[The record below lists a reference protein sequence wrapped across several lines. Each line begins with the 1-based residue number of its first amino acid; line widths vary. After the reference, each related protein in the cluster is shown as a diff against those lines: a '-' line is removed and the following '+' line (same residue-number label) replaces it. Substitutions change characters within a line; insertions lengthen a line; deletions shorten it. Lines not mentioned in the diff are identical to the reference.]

1 MIVLTN
7 NKSED
12 TMIKL
17 AIKIVATGIILS
29 SLTFLCFK
37 LVKNLQS
44 TAIENN
50 IILASFNQSGQP
62 LRGKRFSNKLI
73 NAEYTLI
80 RDVDL
85 SIEDTKINSRNNILC
100 KNNRYYFDT
109 YAFESVLG
117 YKVKVD
123 NNRLIAYSEDSIDTD
138 NKNYMDRELIHDC
151 LYYRDT
157 PYVSMID
164 LTEALN
170 LTVAWDYEKNTL
182 NFYKVREIIPQQH
195 RGHFKRPALI
205 RFEDVAAGTV
215 YANKDSMSKLRI
227 ISDLMYSK
235 NLPFH
240 IAWIPR
246 YMDPE
251 KGIDNNLLEN
261 YSLSNVDFIY
271 TLDYMISRGGIVGIH
286 GYTHQY
292 GAEESIVGS
301 EFGDKWCSSLEE
313 TEKRIEAAINT
324 AKELDIP
331 YEFFESPHYRSTK
344 EQQQAV
350 FEKYFDYMFEP
361 SKVLFNTRPAISKNN
376 RTIYV
381 PAALG
386 YVHDEDAD
394 DMINRI
400 KTKPKDYLT
409 AFFYHPT
416 KEFQFIT
423 LKNDGGYPSYEY
435 SENSILHKLLK
446 CLNDEGYAL
455 VKITDIKLAKK
466 TQ

>member
-1 MIVLTN
+1 
-7 NKSED
+7 
-12 TMIKL
+12 MIKL
-17 AIKIVATGIILS
+17 AIKVIATGIILS
-29 SLTFLCFK
+29 TLSLLGFK
-37 LVKNLQS
+37 LVKHFQN
-44 TAIENN
+44 TAMENN
-50 IILASFNQSGQP
+50 IVLASFNQSAQS
-62 LRGKRFSNKLI
+62 LKGKRFSNKQI
-73 NAEYTLI
+73 NSEYTLI
-80 RDVDL
+80 RDVNL
-85 SIEDTKINSRNNILC
+85 FIEGKEANSKNGLIC

-109 YAFESVLG
+109 SAFESLLG
-117 YKVKVD
+117 YKIKVE
-123 NNRLIAYSEDSIDTD
+123 NNRLIAYSEDSMGTID
-138 NKNYMDRELIHDC
+138 KNFFDKELIHDC

-170 LTVAWDYEKNTL
+170 LTVSWNYEESTL
-182 NFYKVREIIPQQH
+182 NFYKVRNKILQQT
-195 RGHFKRPALI
+195 RNHFKKPALI
-205 RFEDVAAGTV
+205 RLEDVAAGTI

-227 ISDLMYSK
+227 IADLMYSK
-235 NLPFH
+235 NVPFH

-246 YMDPE
+246 YINPE
-251 KGIDNNLLEN
+251 KGIDNNLLES

-271 TLDYMISRGGIVGIH
+271 TLDYMVGRGGIVGIH

-292 GAEESIVGS
+292 GSEESIVGS

-313 TEKRIEAAINT
+313 TEKRIQAAINT

-361 SKVLFNTRPAISKNN
+361 SKVLFNNRPALSKNNN

-386 YVHDEDAD
+386 YVHDDD
-394 DMINRI
+394 VNDMINRI
-400 KTKPKDYLT
+400 KTKPKDYIT

-423 LKNDGGYPSYEY
+423 LNNDGGYPVYEY
-435 SENSILHKLLK
+435 SENSILHKLLN
-446 CLNDEGYAL
+446 CLNEEGYTL
-455 VKITDIKLAKK
+455 VKITDINLGRK

>member
-1 MIVLTN
+1 MIRLSV
-7 NKSED
+7 KV
-12 TMIKL
+12 I
-17 AIKIVATGIILS
+17 AVGVILS
-29 SLTFLCFK
+29 LLSFIGFK
-37 LVKNLQS
+37 LVKQLQN
-44 TAIENN
+44 TAMENN
-50 IILASFNQSGQP
+50 IVLASFNQMGQP
-62 LRGKRFSNKLI
+62 FKGKRFTNKQI
-73 NAEYTLI
+73 NSEYTLI
-80 RDVDL
+80 RDVDF
-85 SIEDTKINSRNNILC
+85 SIEGTKINSKNNILC

-109 YAFESVLG
+109 YAFESLLN
-117 YKVKVD
+117 YKIKID
-123 NNRLIAYSEDSIDTD
+123 NNRLTAYSKENLDTEDR
-138 NKNYMDRELIHDC
+138 NYFDKELIHDC

-170 LTVAWDYEKNTL
+170 LTVSWDYDKGTL
-182 NFYKVREIIPQQH
+182 DFYKVRESIPQQP

-215 YANKDSMSKLRI
+215 YANKDSMSKLRV

-235 NLPFH
+235 NVPFH

-246 YMDPE
+246 YMNPE
-251 KGIDNNLLEN
+251 KGIDNNLLET
-261 YSLSNVDFIY
+261 YSLANVDFLY
-271 TLDYMISRGGIVGIH
+271 TLDYMISRGGIVGLH

-313 TEKRIEAAINT
+313 TQKRIEAAINT

-361 SKVLFNTRPAISKNN
+361 SKVMFNTRPAISKNN
-376 RTIYV
+376 NRTVYV

-386 YVHDEDAD
+386 YVHDEDVD

-400 KTKPKDYLT
+400 KTKPKDYIT

-423 LKNDGGYPSYEY
+423 LKNDNGYPSYEY
-435 SENSILHKLLK
+435 SESSILHKLLK
-446 CLNDEGYAL
+446 CLNDEGYTL
-455 VKITDIKLAKK
+455 VKITDIKLGKK
-466 TQ
+466 SP